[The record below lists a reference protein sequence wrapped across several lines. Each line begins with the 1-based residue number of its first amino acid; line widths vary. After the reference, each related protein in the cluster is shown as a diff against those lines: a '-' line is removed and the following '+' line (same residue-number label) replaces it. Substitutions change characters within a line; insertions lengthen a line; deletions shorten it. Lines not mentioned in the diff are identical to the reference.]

1 MVTFE
6 TIQAPF
12 GGLVVA
18 VTPETKI
25 GVPGN
30 KPCGFAVFT
39 VIVVPENV
47 IALAEMQRRES
58 EASNAKAELRAS
70 QDQLIVQGMNKASI
84 NRLAKTGVIESI
96 NNVTATIPGEVVER
110 KINKGQVV
118 QPSDALYTIANLDVL
133 WAIAQVPETNAP
145 LIKKGQKSEIQVSAL
160 NNKKIE
166 SEVSYVSSIVN
177 PETRTVV
184 VRAEIDNTNRQLK
197 PGMLA
202 TMLVESEP
210 VDIVTVPSEAIVR
223 DDNTDHLFIKID
235 NETFVPHL
243 ISKYGR
249 EFSIVEVPY
258 CFKLLLQELAS
269 MQVHMRLI
277 TADNIESLITL
288 GKKSLGNLSRFTS
301 NPIKAIS

>member
-1 MVTFE
+1 
-6 TIQAPF
+6 
-12 GGLVVA
+12 
-18 VTPETKI
+18 
-25 GVPGN
+25 
-30 KPCGFAVFT
+30 
-39 VIVVPENV
+39 
-47 IALAEMQRRES
+47 
-58 EASNAKAELRAS
+58 
-70 QDQLIVQGMNKASI
+70 MNKASI

-118 QPSDALYTIANLDVL
+118 QPSDALYTIANLDIL

-166 SEVSYVSSIVN
+166 ADISYVSSIVN

-210 VDIVTVPSEAIVR
+210 VDILTVPSEAVVR
-223 DDNTDHLFIKID
+223 DDNTDHVFVKIN
-235 NETFVPHL
+235 NETYKMVHVKVGPEGKGQRPIYSGIEPGQVIVVKGAYHL
-243 ISKYGR
+243 NTERKR
-249 EFSIVEVPY
+249 
-258 CFKLLLQELAS
+258 Q
-269 MQVHMRLI
+269 
-277 TADNIESLITL
+277 
-288 GKKSLGNLSRFTS
+288 LSGG
-301 NPIKAIS
+301 